1 AWAAFVKDSE
11 MLEKRFGSDV
21 SVCVLLTGIGFKDMA
36 VFDGRVSMPASI
48 ENSVDAVIRRFS

>member
-1 AWAAFVKDSE
+1 
-11 MLEKRFGSDV
+11 MLKKRFGSDV

-48 ENSVDAVIRRFS
+48 ENSTEAVIARFS